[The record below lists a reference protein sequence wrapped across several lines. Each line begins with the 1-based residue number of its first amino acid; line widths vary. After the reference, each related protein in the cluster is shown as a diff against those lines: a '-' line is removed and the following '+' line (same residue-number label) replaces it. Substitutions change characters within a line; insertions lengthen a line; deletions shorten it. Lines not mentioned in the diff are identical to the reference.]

1 MRRLPLALV
10 CLAVLCAGACS
21 LGTVLQPTADLSKF
35 YVLTPI
41 DQSVRGTP
49 ITYSANHEP
58 KTLEIGLGPV
68 KFPAYLA
75 RPEIVTR
82 SSPNQLDL
90 SPIDRW
96 AEPLDKNFTSVLGQN
111 LMLLLGAHV
120 TTFPWYRPINLDY
133 QVTVDLTQ
141 FDTDSQGTARVLG
154 RWEIKDP
161 DNGDLLNSGEIN
173 LTQASQKGE
182 PAAATLSRALSDLS
196 TQLADAIRATKHP
209 AAPAVIFREGR

>member
-10 CLAVLCAGACS
+10 CLAVLCASACS

-35 YVLTPI
+35 YVLAPM
-41 DQSVRGTP
+41 DQSSRGTP
-49 ITYSANHEP
+49 ITYSSNNGP
-58 KTLEIGLGPV
+58 KELDIGLGPV

-82 SSPNQLDL
+82 SSPNQIDL
-90 SPIDRW
+90 SPVDRW

-111 LMLLLGAHV
+111 LMMLLGAHV
-120 TTFPWYRPINLDY
+120 TTFPWYRPLNLDY

-141 FDTDSQGTARVLG
+141 FDTDSQGTARVIG

-161 DNGDLLNSGEIN
+161 NNGDLLNSGEIN
-173 LTQASQKGE
+173 ITEASQKGE
-182 PAAATLSRALSDLS
+182 ATAATLSRALGGLS
-196 TQLADAIRATKHP
+196 TQLADAIGSTKHP
-209 AAPAVIFREGR
+209 APRANSG